1 MRSYRILI
9 CLTLALAA
17 SLNAT
22 ETGFDPQQIL
32 KQLQEL
38 RQNQQQLQQTI
49 AQQQKTIETLQKQVG
64 EAAEKQKV
72 ADKAAAAFAPPP
84 TAPSNVPMPQ
94 PSASQPSFRIG
105 GVGGYMDISLDV
117 LAAAAWSSEADAS
130 MRNLQFGGHDPHA
143 RGLTLQNAEL
153 AFQGAVD
160 PYFRGD
166 AFIITQIDRGE
177 TNVELE
183 EAFLTTTQ
191 LPWNLQVKAG
201 QFFSEFG
208 RIGTSMPHPHTWDF
222 SDQPVVW
229 GRMFGADGLRNPGAR
244 VSWLAPTPFYL
255 ELFGAAQNANGGTAY
270 SFLNSQGQ
278 TFAGRTLTGRTV
290 HNIGDLLYTLRASSS
305 FDLDDENTL
314 SAGASSAFGPNSTGD
329 HASTVIY
336 GTDVY
341 WKWKPV
347 ANDHGWPFVKW
358 TTEALRRDYE
368 AAEQTGFSAAT
379 LNDWGLYTEVA
390 WGFQRPWVTSFRVD
404 YAEGND
410 PADSQRDRRVRFSP
424 NVTYYFSEFSKLRL
438 QYDVDMA
445 QHLNDKLA
453 HAVFLQFEFMLG
465 AHGAHKF

>member
-1 MRSYRILI
+1 MRSYSIVI
-9 CLTLALAA
+9 YLAVVMAA
-17 SLNAT
+17 TLNAT

-49 AQQQKTIETLQKQVG
+49 AQQQKTIEALQKQLS

-72 ADKAAAAFAPPP
+72 DAEAAVALAPPP
-84 TAPSNVPMPQ
+84 GAPSNVPLPQ

-105 GVGGYMDISLDV
+105 GAGSYIDISLDV
-117 LAAAAWSSEADAS
+117 LAAAAWSSETNGT
-130 MRNLQFGGHDPHA
+130 MRNLQFGGHDPHE
-143 RGLTLQNAEL
+143 RGFTLQNAEL
-153 AFQGAVD
+153 ALEGAVD

-177 TNVELE
+177 TTVELE
-183 EAFLTTTQ
+183 EAYLTTTQ

-201 QFFSEFG
+201 QFVTEFG
-208 RIGTSMPHPHTWDF
+208 RIGQSKPHPHTWDF
-222 SDQPVVW
+222 ADQPVVW
-229 GRMFGADGLRNPGAR
+229 GRLFGPDGLRNPGAR

-255 ELFGAAQNANGGTAY
+255 ELFGTAQNAGGGTAY
-270 SFLNSQGQ
+270 SFLNKQGE

-290 HNIGDLLYTLRASSS
+290 HNIGDLLYTLRANSS

-329 HASTVIY
+329 HASTAIY
-336 GTDVY
+336 GADVY
-341 WKWKPV
+341 WRWKPV

-368 AAEQTGFSAAT
+368 AAEQPGFAAAT
-379 LNDWGLYTEVA
+379 LNDWGFYTELA
-390 WGFQRPWVTSFRVD
+390 WGIRRPWVTGFRMD

-410 PADSQRDRRVRFSP
+410 PTDPQRDRRMRFSP

-438 QYDVDMA
+438 QYNMDRA

-453 HAVFLQFEFMLG
+453 HGAFLQFEFMLG